1 MKGKQNEKIISVVL
15 CLALS
20 FSLMIPAFA
29 AESEPE
35 RVTIEVNT
43 MDDIDAFYK
52 STEYDNTKRYSFI
65 IRNHPMSRI
74 ACPLCGKAAWTGSE
88 YRVDEV
94 DAFAEECPVGSWLS
108 SDIVGVFHYHYLERC
123 RSCGYEIVHDE
134 HFFKIECHLAEDI
147 FSYYEAWNKNSIENG
162 NDLHEIK
169 STFKKAYE
177 KYPW

>member
-1 MKGKQNEKIISVVL
+1 MKKIISVVL

-20 FSLMIPAFA
+20 FSLMIPAFS
-29 AESEPE
+29 AEAEPE

-65 IRNHPMSRI
+65 IRNHPMPRI
-74 ACPLCGKAAWTGSE
+74 ACPLCGKAAWSGSE

-94 DAFAEECPVGSWLS
+94 DAFAEECPTKSDLGD
-108 SDIVGVFHYHYLERC
+108 DIVAVFHYHYLERC

-134 HFFKIECHLAEDI
+134 HFFKVECHLADA
-147 FSYYEAWNKNSIENG
+147 FSSPIEAWNKNSIENG
-162 NDLHEIK
+162 NDFHEIK
-169 STFKKAYE
+169 STFKTAYK